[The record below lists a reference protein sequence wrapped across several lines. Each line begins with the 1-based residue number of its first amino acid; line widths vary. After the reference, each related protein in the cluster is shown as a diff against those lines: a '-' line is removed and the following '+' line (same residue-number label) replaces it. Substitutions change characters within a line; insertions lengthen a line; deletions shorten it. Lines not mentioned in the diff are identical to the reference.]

1 MTVCNDERFNM
12 LTTTTLRPLHEIAR
26 DALSCVSLKGN
37 TRTYSEAYL
46 RPMLSLTSIQE
57 NYGYDSAESVVLY
70 ALSNLQHWRG
80 DDAKRIKAEL
90 KAHLGK

>member
-1 MTVCNDERFNM
+1 MYTE
-12 LTTTTLRPLHEIAR
+12 TLRPLHYIAR
-26 DALSCVSLKGN
+26 EALDSASLKGN

-46 RPMLSLTSIQE
+46 RPMLSLTSVQE
-57 NYGYDSAESVVLY
+57 NYGYDSGESIVLY

-90 KAHLGK
+90 KAHLSK

>member
-1 MTVCNDERFNM
+1 M
-12 LTTTTLRPLHEIAR
+12 LTTTTTRPLHEIAQE
-26 DALSCVSLKGN
+26 ALNCESLKGN

-46 RPMLSLTSIQE
+46 RPMLSLASVQE
-57 NYGYDSAESVVLY
+57 NYGYDSGESIVIY

-80 DDAKRIKAEL
+80 EDAKRIKAEL

>member
-1 MTVCNDERFNM
+1 M
-12 LTTTTLRPLHEIAR
+12 LTITTIRPLHEIAQE
-26 DALSCVSLKGN
+26 ALNCESLKGN
-37 TRTYSEAYL
+37 TRYYAEAYL
-46 RPMLSLTSIQE
+46 RPMLTLTSVQE

-80 DDAKRIKAEL
+80 EDAKRIKAEL

>member
-1 MTVCNDERFNM
+1 MH
-12 LTTTTLRPLHEIAR
+12 TTTLRPLHEIAQE
-26 DALSCVSLKGN
+26 ALGCASLKGN

-46 RPMLSLTSIQE
+46 RPMLSLTSVQE
-57 NYGYDSAESVVLY
+57 NYFADSGESIVLY

-90 KAHLGK
+90 KSHLGK